1 MTVSIAHLDL
11 LAPIQNK
18 QLWLMSTVHRET
30 GQSAILCPYP
40 NIAQTLRAVAQGQ
53 AELAVVPVEN

>member
-1 MTVSIAHLDL
+1 MPLT
-11 LAPIQNK
+11 
-18 QLWLMSTVHRET
+18 ET

-53 AELAVVPVEN
+53 AELAVVPVENLLKVVLLYARYAVAA